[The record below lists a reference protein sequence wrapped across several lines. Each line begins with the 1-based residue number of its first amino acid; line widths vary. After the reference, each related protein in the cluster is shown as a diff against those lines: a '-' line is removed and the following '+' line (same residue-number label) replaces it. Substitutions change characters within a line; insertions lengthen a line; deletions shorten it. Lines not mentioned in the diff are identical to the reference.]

1 MAIHR
6 SLQHLQRAVLIAA
19 AVAVL
24 GFAAGAL
31 PSVPVAFAIH
41 EGNEATIFD
50 GPWGGGE

>member
-6 SLQHLQRAVLIAA
+6 SLRHLQRAVLIAA

-24 GFAAGAL
+24 GFAAGSL
-31 PSVPVAFAIH
+31 PNVPVALATH
-41 EGNEATIFD
+41 EGNEATLFG